1 MKKLYSL
8 VRATMTSDMNIFNI
22 NQKKTKNNINMILP
36 FLLALIFMFAVWIY
50 AEEIFKI
57 FGPNHLQSFA
67 LAIIVFGVSIFTII
81 EGVYKSS
88 ALLFDCKD
96 DQLLLSLPISRKT
109 VLFVRIFKFYIF
121 ELIFNSL
128 FMIPV
133 VISYL
138 NWVKEVNI
146 FFLLTSFVMLF
157 LLPVIPI
164 VISCLIGALIA
175 FVSSKFKF
183 KNLIQIIM
191 TTMILLV
198 TIYLSYNFDHI
209 IDYFMKNAISLNDII
224 SKIYYPAGVYASLAD
239 KFNLAD
245 LIIFIFINISIFILM
260 IIVLDKIYFKINSR
274 LKKVIMQKKVTLDN
288 SIIKAKPMVYSLIK
302 KELNTF
308 IKIPVFIV
316 NAGFGLVL
324 FIIISIALSIRFN
337 SIISLFSDFMSI
349 DSIMN
354 NISIFILMLILL
366 TGFMTSITSSVVS
379 LEGKNINILKAL
391 PVKPKTILMSKIC
404 AALIITTPVIVFG
417 DVILFIRFKISIFES
432 ILLLMLSVLVPLLSH
447 FIGLII
453 NLKYPKL
460 DYENSTEVVKQSVS
474 SLVSVL
480 IGMILLIV
488 NLVVLNKIIGVVSA
502 DIILLVATGIY
513 CFIDIILYLYLI
525 RFGVNDFEKLS
536 I

>member
-1 MKKLYSL
+1 
-8 VRATMTSDMNIFNI
+8 
-22 NQKKTKNNINMILP
+22 
-36 FLLALIFMFAVWIY
+36 
-50 AEEIFKI
+50 
-57 FGPNHLQSFA
+57 
-67 LAIIVFGVSIFTII
+67 
-81 EGVYKSS
+81 
-88 ALLFDCKD
+88 
-96 DQLLLSLPISRKT
+96 
-109 VLFVRIFKFYIF
+109 
-121 ELIFNSL
+121 
-128 FMIPV
+128 
-133 VISYL
+133 
-138 NWVKEVNI
+138 
-146 FFLLTSFVMLF
+146 
-157 LLPVIPI
+157 
-164 VISCLIGALIA
+164 
-175 FVSSKFKF
+175 
-183 KNLIQIIM
+183 
-191 TTMILLV
+191 
-198 TIYLSYNFDHI
+198 
-209 IDYFMKNAISLNDII
+209 
-224 SKIYYPAGVYASLAD
+224 
-239 KFNLAD
+239 
-245 LIIFIFINISIFILM
+245 M

-274 LKKVIMQKKVTLDN
+274 LKKVITQKKVTLDN

-366 TGFMTSITSSVVS
+366 TGFMTSITSSVIS

>member
-1 MKKLYSL
+1 
-8 VRATMTSDMNIFNI
+8 
-22 NQKKTKNNINMILP
+22 
-36 FLLALIFMFAVWIY
+36 
-50 AEEIFKI
+50 
-57 FGPNHLQSFA
+57 
-67 LAIIVFGVSIFTII
+67 
-81 EGVYKSS
+81 
-88 ALLFDCKD
+88 
-96 DQLLLSLPISRKT
+96 
-109 VLFVRIFKFYIF
+109 
-121 ELIFNSL
+121 
-128 FMIPV
+128 
-133 VISYL
+133 
-138 NWVKEVNI
+138 
-146 FFLLTSFVMLF
+146 
-157 LLPVIPI
+157 
-164 VISCLIGALIA
+164 
-175 FVSSKFKF
+175 
-183 KNLIQIIM
+183 
-191 TTMILLV
+191 
-198 TIYLSYNFDHI
+198 
-209 IDYFMKNAISLNDII
+209 
-224 SKIYYPAGVYASLAD
+224 
-239 KFNLAD
+239 
-245 LIIFIFINISIFILM
+245 
-260 IIVLDKIYFKINSR
+260 
-274 LKKVIMQKKVTLDN
+274 
-288 SIIKAKPMVYSLIK
+288 
-302 KELNTF
+302 
-308 IKIPVFIV
+308 
-316 NAGFGLVL
+316 
-324 FIIISIALSIRFN
+324 
-337 SIISLFSDFMSI
+337 MSI